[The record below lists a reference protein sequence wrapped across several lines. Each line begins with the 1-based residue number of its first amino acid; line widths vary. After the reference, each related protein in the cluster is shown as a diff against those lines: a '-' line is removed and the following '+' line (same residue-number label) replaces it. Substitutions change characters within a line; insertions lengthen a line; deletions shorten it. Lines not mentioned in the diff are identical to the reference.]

1 MLGTHCGYT
10 LISYQNRSCTMLIV
24 IRIFLLY
31 EIVIVGRMFTILG
44 QDIVFKP
51 EQNKA

>member
-1 MLGTHCGYT
+1 MLWTHCVNT
-10 LISYQNRSCTMLIV
+10 LIRYQNRSCKLLIV

-31 EIVIVGRMFTILG
+31 EIVIVGRMLTILD